1 MTNARRI
8 WAKYAAK
15 MRFFQLVFYPCKAG
29 VYTLSLT
36 FVFLFAT
43 RCAAAEPWR
52 CGTPLLIANAY
63 NTPQRNSGFQT
74 PSTTPNAPAAPVQL
88 GDIDSF
94 FIHIPE
100 MAVKATCVAI
110 SEHLYVY
117 VENSVRDL
125 FTDAEAV
132 SIATEFD
139 ARIYPKA
146 RQWMGT
152 EWKPGIDRDNRI
164 TLLMHDVGMNASG
177 RDYGGYFSPAD
188 QHLTAPNSNRREM
201 LFMDV
206 YQFRERS
213 RHTFYSSL
221 AHEFAHLINWFQ
233 NGGTTDQRW
242 LEEGIASFVEWA
254 IYGTVHTIFVDNY
267 LTTPSVSLAYTNTG
281 DVYYGGAFM
290 FLLYLY
296 EQYGGAALIR
306 AIVEQDALGE
316 QAIDNALASVAGRNE
331 LRIAT
336 PRFPAVFL
344 NWGLANWVNNT
355 ARGKQLGYQH
365 LRNRKIKVSA
375 VQRVNTYP
383 SSGDNIPIKNWGAH
397 YILFQNLPESLDIS
411 VTGMHVAFGRNTP
424 QNSTS
429 RLYATTLYLPPN
441 APAVITPI
449 PFDTQ
454 NTGRIRREGLQ
465 RGGQIVLMV
474 TADAP
479 QTLRYAAV
487 DTGRSE
493 LRIAPLPSRPVPRQ
507 QKTLQTVPNTITYAL
522 SNRTQ
527 PSQKKPNISYRLE
540 PMTQLH
546 LSSDY
551 RDVVIHGE
559 ETGTPYLY
567 AASDWGLEIFTLEQP
582 TKPVRIGEIATPGQ
596 AQTVAVDGDTAYV
609 ADGDA
614 GVHLIHISQP
624 TAPRIVKTCRL
635 AFPSAIRHARGV
647 QVHEGNIYVLD
658 SEQGLLVFDRQNL
671 HNAPTPRFR
680 RSFRTA
686 GTPLDVSFKDNT
698 IYLSDDRR
706 GLYILNPSPFGN
718 FVLQGIA
725 PILAVAHDI
734 STAADASYAYVAGGN
749 LRIVDVSD
757 ALQPET
763 ISSLDTPGLAT
774 GIQAHNSTVYLT
786 DRQAGLHIID
796 VRNPQQPQRIT
807 TQPTFGNAIDMALW
821 VPQAWA
827 NPEASPLHLVY
838 IADGK
843 GGIQTIDTNS
853 SESPQWLNRYVSSGI
868 AQGLDIVEKEDGTR
882 TVYVANGAG
891 GLKTLELTTPY
902 DGTLTQTMPLP
913 DSATRIRVQDGHGFV
928 ATQTGMFIVNMSAHT
943 IVAQIPTA
951 SPVSDIALHE
961 GYAYLCAESLIV
973 VDIQVPQQSRIVSRR
988 DMRGSA
994 YRIAFNTSHAY
1005 VAALE
1010 GGMHIFDITE
1020 PATPRPIANYTS
1032 QGNVTGVALAA
1043 ERAYVL
1049 DSRVGVAVLDISEPT
1064 QPIPLDE
1071 YANDAL
1077 PIDAQIRGDYLY
1089 LLDSESLQLIDTRTL
1104 TAISRFNQLRFPFEF
1119 QLTDTALYIAD
1130 LYQLRIFQVHPHR
1143 FSLAVEE
1150 VSESDWTP
1158 TVATSRSINHL
1169 GQNFPNPFNP
1179 ETWIPYQLASD
1190 VNVTLSIYDA
1200 QGRRVH
1206 FEPIGF
1212 QRTGTHMAYWDGR
1225 NHTGEPVA
1233 SGIYFYSLEAGT
1245 FRATRKMLI
1254 QR

>member
-1 MTNARRI
+1 MRI
-8 WAKYAAK
+8 
-15 MRFFQLVFYPCKAG
+15 FIP
-29 VYTLSLT
+29 LT
-36 FVFLFAT
+36 FVCLFAT
-43 RCAAAEPWR
+43 RCAAAEPWQ
-52 CGTPLLIANAY
+52 CGTPLLIAGDY
-63 NTPQRNSGFQT
+63 NTSQRET
-74 PSTTPNAPAAPVQL
+74 PETPKAPAAPVQL
-88 GDIDSF
+88 GDIDNF

-100 MAVKATCVAI
+100 MEVKATCVAI

-125 FTDAEAV
+125 FSDAEAV
-132 SIATEFD
+132 SVASEFD
-139 ARIYPKA
+139 TRIYPKV

-152 EWKPGIDRDNRI
+152 EWKPGLDRDNRI

-206 YQFRERS
+206 YQFRERA

-242 LEEGIASFVEWA
+242 LEEGVASFVEWA
-254 IYGTVHTIFVDNY
+254 VYGTVHTLFVDRY
-267 LTTPSVSLAYTNTG
+267 LTTPHVSLTYTNTG
-281 DVYYGGAFM
+281 DVYYGGTFM
-290 FLLYLY
+290 LLLYLY

-316 QAIDNALASVAGRNE
+316 QAIDNAFAAQGASQ
-331 LRIAT
+331 
-336 PRFPAVFL
+336 RFPEVFL

-365 LRNRKIKVSA
+365 LQNRKVNAA

-383 SSGDNIPIKNWGAH
+383 SSADNIPIQNWGAH

-411 VTGMHVAFGRNTP
+411 VTGNA
-424 QNSTS
+424 TS
-429 RLYATTLYLPPN
+429 HLYATTLYLPPN

-465 RGGQIVLMV
+465 RRGQIVLMV

-479 QTLRYAAV
+479 QTLRYTAV
-487 DTGRSE
+487 DTRAVFVQG
-493 LRIAPLPSRPVPRQ
+493 APRQ
-507 QKTLQTVPNTITYAL
+507 QKALQAAPNTTTYAL

-527 PSQKKPNISYRLE
+527 PSQKKSNIAYRLE
-540 PMTQLH
+540 PMAQLH

-582 TKPVRIGEIATPGQ
+582 TKPARIGEIATPGRAQ
-596 AQTVAVDGDTAYV
+596 AVAVDGDTAYL

-624 TAPRIVKTCRL
+624 TVPRIVKTLSRL
-635 AFPSAIRHARGV
+635 THARSV
-647 QVHEGNIYVLD
+647 RIDAGNVYVLD
-658 SEQGLLVFDRQNL
+658 SEQGLLVFDRQTL

-680 RSFRTA
+680 RFFRTA
-686 GTPLDVSFKDNT
+686 GAPLNLSIKDDT
-698 IYLSDDRR
+698 IYLSDDRQ
-706 GLYILNPSPFGN
+706 GLYILEPSPFGN
-718 FVLQGIA
+718 FVLRGIA

-734 STAADASYAYVAGGN
+734 SDAAGAAYAYVAGGN
-749 LRIVDVSD
+749 LRIVDVTD
-757 ALQPET
+757 ARQPEI

-774 GIQAHNSTVYLT
+774 GIQARNSTVYLT
-786 DRQAGLHIID
+786 DQQAGLHIID
-796 VRNPQQPQRIT
+796 VRNPQQPQRLT
-807 TQPTFGNAIDMALW
+807 TQPTFGNAIDIALW
-821 VPQAWA
+821 VPQGQTS
-827 NPEASPLHLVY
+827 PEASPLQLVY

-843 GGIQTIDTNS
+843 GGIQTIDINS
-853 SESPQWLNRYVSSGI
+853 PEAPKWLNRYASSGI
-868 AQGLDIVEKEDGTR
+868 AHGLDIVETENGTR

-913 DSATRIRVQDGHGFV
+913 ENATRIRVQNGHGFV
-928 ATQTGMFIVNMSAHT
+928 ATQTGMFIVNMSANT
-943 IVAQIPTA
+943 IIAQIPTG

-973 VDIQVPQQSRIVSRR
+973 VDIQVPQQSRIVAQR
-988 DMRGSA
+988 DIRGSA

-1010 GGMHIFDITE
+1010 GGIHIFDITE
-1020 PATPRPIANYTS
+1020 PATPRPIANYAS
-1032 QGNVTGVALAA
+1032 QGNATGVALAA

-1049 DSRVGVAVLDISEPT
+1049 DSRVGVAVLDMSEPT
-1064 QPIPLDE
+1064 KPIPLGE
-1071 YANDAL
+1071 YPNDAL
-1077 PIDAQIRGDYLY
+1077 PIDAQVRGDYLY

-1143 FSLAVEE
+1143 FSLAVRD

-1158 TVATSRSINHL
+1158 TVTTARSSNYL

-1206 FEPIGF
+1206 FEPVGF
-1212 QRTGTHMAYWDGR
+1212 RRAGTHTAYWDGR
-1225 NHTGEPVA
+1225 NTAGEPVA
-1233 SGIYFYSLEAGT
+1233 SGIYFYSLEAGS

>member
-1 MTNARRI
+1 
-8 WAKYAAK
+8 
-15 MRFFQLVFYPCKAG
+15 MRFLIP
-29 VYTLSLT
+29 LT
-36 FVFLFAT
+36 FVFLLAT
-43 RCAAAEPWR
+43 RYVAAEPWR
-52 CGTPLLIANAY
+52 CGTPLLIESGH
-63 NTPQRNSGFQT
+63 NTQQRHSGFPT
-74 PSTTPNAPAAPVQL
+74 PSTTPAAPAAPVQL

-117 VENSVRDL
+117 VENSVRAL

-139 ARIYPKA
+139 ARIYPKV

-188 QHLTAPNSNRREM
+188 QHPTAPNSNRREM

-206 YQFRERS
+206 YQFRERA

-242 LEEGIASFVEWA
+242 LEEGVASFVEWA
-254 IYGTVHTIFVDNY
+254 VYGTVHTIFVDNY
-267 LTTPSVSLAYTNTG
+267 LRTPSVSLAYTNTG
-281 DVYYGGAFM
+281 DVYYGGTFM
-290 FLLYLY
+290 LLLYLY

-316 QAIDNALASVAGRNE
+316 QAIDNALASVASRNA

-336 PRFPAVFL
+336 PRFPEVFL

-355 ARGKQLGYQH
+355 ARGKPLGYQH
-365 LRNRKIKVSA
+365 LQNRKINAA
-375 VQRVNTYP
+375 VERVNTYP
-383 SSGDNIPIKNWGAH
+383 SSADNIPIKNWGAH
-397 YILFQNLPESLDIS
+397 YILFQNLPETLDIS
-411 VTGMHVAFGRNTP
+411 VTGNA
-424 QNSTS
+424 TS
-429 RLYATTLYLPPN
+429 HLYATTLYLPPN
-441 APAVITPI
+441 ASAVITPI
-449 PFDTQ
+449 PFNTQ

-479 QTLRYAAV
+479 QTLRYTAV
-487 DTGRSE
+487 HPGRSD
-493 LRIAPLPSRPVPRQ
+493 LRIAMHGAPRQ
-507 QKTLQTVPNTITYAL
+507 QKTLQAVPNTITYAL
-522 SNRTQ
+522 GNRTQ
-527 PSQKKPNISYRLE
+527 PSQKKSNISYRLE

-559 ETGTPYLY
+559 EEGTPYLY

-582 TKPVRIGEIATPGQ
+582 TKPVRIGEIATPGR

-614 GVHLIHISQP
+614 GVQLIHISQP
-624 TAPRIVKTCRL
+624 TAPRIVKTCKH

-647 QVHEGNIYVLD
+647 RVDEGNIYVLD

-671 HNAPTPRFR
+671 HNAPTPRYR
-680 RSFRTA
+680 RFFRTA
-686 GTPLDVSFKDNT
+686 GTPLNVSIKDDT
-698 IYLSDDRR
+698 IYLSDDRQ

-718 FVLQGIA
+718 FVLRGIA

-734 STAADASYAYVAGGN
+734 SKAADASYAYVAGGN

-757 ALQPET
+757 ARQPET
-763 ISSLDTPGLAT
+763 ISNLDTPGLAT

-796 VRNPQQPQRIT
+796 VRNPQQPHRIT
-807 TQPTFGNAIDMALW
+807 TQPTFGNATDMALW
-821 VPQAWA
+821 IPQASA
-827 NPEASPLHLVY
+827 NLEASPLQFVY

-843 GGIQTIDTNS
+843 GGIQTIDTNL
-853 SESPQWLNRYVSSGI
+853 SESPKWLNRYVSSGI
-868 AQGLDIVEKEDGTR
+868 AHGLDIVEKEEGR
-882 TVYVANGAG
+882 HTVYVANGAG
-891 GLKTLELTTPY
+891 GLKTLELTTHY
-902 DGTLTQTMPLP
+902 DGILTQTMPLP
-913 DSATRIRVQDGHGFV
+913 GSATRIRVQDGHGFV
-928 ATQTGMFIVNMSAHT
+928 ATQTGMFIVNMSANT

-973 VDIQVPQQSRIVSRR
+973 VDSQVPQQSRIVARR

-994 YRIAFNTSHAY
+994 YRITFNTSHAY

-1032 QGNVTGVALAA
+1032 QGNATGVALAA

-1064 QPIPLDE
+1064 QPIPLGE

-1077 PIDAQIRGDYLY
+1077 PIDAQIRDDYLY

-1130 LYQLRIFQVHPHR
+1130 LYQLRIFQVHPNR

-1150 VSESDWTP
+1150 TSESDWTP
-1158 TVATSRSINHL
+1158 TVDTPRSINHL

-1200 QGRRVH
+1200 QGRCIHV
-1206 FEPIGF
+1206 EPVGF
-1212 QRTGTHMAYWDGR
+1212 QRAGTHMAYWDGR
-1225 NHTGEPVA
+1225 NNTGEPVA
-1233 SGIYFYSLEAGT
+1233 SGIYFYSLEAGS

>member
-1 MTNARRI
+1 
-8 WAKYAAK
+8 
-15 MRFFQLVFYPCKAG
+15 MRFLISF
-29 VYTLSLT
+29 T
-36 FVFLFAT
+36 FVFLFAI
-43 RCAAAEPWR
+43 RCVAAEPWQ
-52 CGTPLLIANAY
+52 CGTPLLIADTY

-74 PSTTPNAPAAPVQL
+74 PPATPAAPAAPIQL
-88 GDIDSF
+88 GDMDSF

-100 MAVKATCVAI
+100 MEVKATCVAI

-117 VENSVRDL
+117 VENSVRAL
-125 FTDAEAV
+125 FSDAEAG
-132 SIATEFD
+132 SIAAEFD
-139 ARIYPKA
+139 ARIYPKV

-177 RDYGGYFSPAD
+177 RDYGGYFSPVD
-188 QHLTAPNSNRREM
+188 QHTTAPNSNRREM

-206 YQFRERS
+206 YQFRERP

-254 IYGTVHTIFVDNY
+254 VYGTVHTVFVDSY
-267 LTTPSVSLAYTNTG
+267 LTTPNISLPYTNTG
-281 DVYYGGAFM
+281 DVYYGAAFM
-290 FLLYLY
+290 LLLYLY

-306 AIVEQDALGE
+306 GIVEQDSLGE
-316 QAIDNALASVAGRNE
+316 QAIDNALASVAGRSD

-336 PRFPAVFL
+336 PRFPQVFL

-365 LRNRKIKVSA
+365 LQNRKVNAA

-383 SSGDNIPIKNWGAH
+383 SSADNIPIQNWGTH
-397 YILFQNLPESLDIS
+397 YILFQNLPETLDIS
-411 VTGMHVAFGRNTP
+411 VAGNATKGFGLGID
-424 QNSTS
+424 QNPSYI
-429 RLYATTLYLPPN
+429 YATTLYLSPN
-441 APAVITPI
+441 APVGAISESRMLT
-449 PFDTQ
+449 FDTQ
-454 NTGRIRREGLQ
+454 NTGHVRREGLQ

-479 QTLRYAAV
+479 QLLHYTAV
-487 DTGRSE
+487 DTRTAFVDST
-493 LRIAPLPSRPVPRQ
+493 PRQ
-507 QKTLQTVPNTITYAL
+507 PKALQAVPNTITYTL

-527 PSQKKPNISYRLE
+527 PSQKKSNISYRLE

-551 RDVVIHGE
+551 LDVVIHGE

-567 AASDWGLEIFTLEQP
+567 AASDWGLEIFTLAQP
-582 TKPVRIGEIATPGQ
+582 TKPVRIGEIATPGRAQ
-596 AQTVAVDGDTAYV
+596 AVAVDSDTAYV

-624 TAPRIVKTCRL
+624 TAPRIVKTL
-635 AFPSAIRHARGV
+635 SQLTYARSV
-647 QVHEGNIYVLD
+647 RIDEGDVYVLD
-658 SEQGLLVFDRQNL
+658 SEQGLLVFDLQNL
-671 HNAPTPRFR
+671 HNAPTPQFR
-680 RSFRTA
+680 RFFRTA
-686 GTPLDVSFKDNT
+686 GTPLNLSIKDDT
-698 IYLSDDRR
+698 IYLSDDRQ

-718 FVLQGIA
+718 FVLRGIA
-725 PILAVAHDI
+725 PILAVAHEI
-734 STAADASYAYVAGGN
+734 SNAADTSYAYVAGGN
-749 LRIVDVSD
+749 LRIVDVTD
-757 ALQPET
+757 ALQPQT

-807 TQPTFGNAIDMALW
+807 TQPTFGNAVDIALW
-821 VPQAWA
+821 IPQRVT
-827 NPEASPLHLVY
+827 NHGASPLQLIY

-843 GGIQTIDTNS
+843 GGIQTIDIHS
-853 SESPQWLNRYVSSGI
+853 PESPKWLNRYASSGI
-868 AQGLDIVEKEDGTR
+868 AHGLDIVEREDGTR
-882 TVYVANGAG
+882 TVYVANGTG

-902 DGTLTQTMPLP
+902 EGTLTQTLPLP

-928 ATQTGMFIVNMSAHT
+928 ATQAGMFIVNMSANAL
-943 IVAQIPTA
+943 VAQIPTV
-951 SPVSDIALHE
+951 SPVSDIALFE

-973 VDIQVPQQSRIVSRR
+973 VDSQVPQQSRIVSRR
-988 DMRGSA
+988 NMRGSA
-994 YRIAFNTSHAY
+994 YRIALDTSHAY

-1020 PATPRPIANYTS
+1020 PATPRPIANYAS
-1032 QGNVTGVALAA
+1032 QGNATCVALAA
-1043 ERAYVL
+1043 ERAYLL
-1049 DSRVGVAVLDISEPT
+1049 DSRVGVTVLDISEPT
-1064 QPIPLDE
+1064 KPIRLGE

-1077 PIDAQIRGDYLY
+1077 PIDAQIRGNYLY
-1089 LLDSESLQLIDTRTL
+1089 LLDSESLQLIDSRTL

-1143 FSLAVEE
+1143 FSLAVEGA
-1150 VSESDWTP
+1150 SESDWTP
-1158 TVATSRSINHL
+1158 TVATSRSLNSL

-1179 ETWIPYQLASD
+1179 ETWIPYQLASS

-1200 QGRRVH
+1200 QGRRVY
-1206 FEPIGF
+1206 FEPVGF
-1212 QRTGTHMAYWDGR
+1212 QSPGTHMAYWDGR
-1225 NHTGEPVA
+1225 NKTGEPVA
-1233 SGIYFYSLEAGT
+1233 SGIYFYSLEAGN

-1254 QR
+1254 RR

>member
-1 MTNARRI
+1 MRI
-8 WAKYAAK
+8 
-15 MRFFQLVFYPCKAG
+15 FIP
-29 VYTLSLT
+29 LT

-43 RCAAAEPWR
+43 RCVAAEPWR
-52 CGTPLLIANAY
+52 CGTPLLIAGDY
-63 NTPQRNSGFQT
+63 NTSQRET
-74 PSTTPNAPAAPVQL
+74 PETPNAPAAPVQL

-100 MAVKATCVAI
+100 MEVKATCVAI

-125 FTDAEAV
+125 FSDAEAV
-132 SIATEFD
+132 SVASEFD
-139 ARIYPKA
+139 ARIYPKV

-206 YQFRERS
+206 YQFRERA

-254 IYGTVHTIFVDNY
+254 VYGTVHTLFVDRY
-267 LTTPSVSLAYTNTG
+267 LTTPHVSLTYTNTG

-290 FLLYLY
+290 LLLYLY

-316 QAIDNALASVAGRNE
+316 QAIDNALAAQGASQ
-331 LRIAT
+331 
-336 PRFPAVFL
+336 RFPAVFL

-365 LRNRKIKVSA
+365 LQNRKVNAA
-375 VQRVNTYP
+375 VQRVNAYP
-383 SSGDNIPIKNWGAH
+383 SSAGNIPIQHWGAH

-411 VTGMHVAFGRNTP
+411 VTGNA
-424 QNSTS
+424 TS
-429 RLYATTLYLPPN
+429 HLYATTLYLPPN

-465 RGGQIVLMV
+465 RRGQIVLMV

-487 DTGRSE
+487 DTRAVFVHG
-493 LRIAPLPSRPVPRQ
+493 APRE
-507 QKTLQTVPNTITYAL
+507 QKALQAVPNTTTYAL
-522 SNRTQ
+522 GNRTQ
-527 PSQKKPNISYRLE
+527 PSQKKSNISYRLE

-546 LSSDY
+546 LASDY
-551 RDVVIHGE
+551 RDVVVHGE

-567 AASDWGLEIFTLEQP
+567 AASDWGLEIFTLAQP
-582 TKPVRIGEIATPGQ
+582 TKPVRIGEIATPGRAQ
-596 AQTVAVDGDTAYV
+596 AVAVDGGTAYV

-614 GVHLIHISQP
+614 GVHLIHLSQP
-624 TAPRIVKTCRL
+624 TAPRIVKTL
-635 AFPSAIRHARGV
+635 SSLTHARSV
-647 QVHEGNIYVLD
+647 RIDDGNVYVLD
-658 SEQGLLVFDRQNL
+658 SEQGLLVFNRQNL
-671 HNAPTPRFR
+671 HDAPTPRFR
-680 RSFRTA
+680 RFFRTA
-686 GTPLDVSFKDNT
+686 GTPLNLSIKDDT
-698 IYLSDDRR
+698 IYLSDDRQ
-706 GLYILNPSPFGN
+706 GLYILEPSPFGN
-718 FVLQGIA
+718 FVLRGIA
-725 PILAVAHDI
+725 SILAVAHDI
-734 STAADASYAYVAGGN
+734 SDAAGAAYAYVAGGN
-749 LRIVDVSD
+749 LRIVDVTD
-757 ALQPET
+757 ARQPET
-763 ISSLDTPGLAT
+763 VSSLGTPGLAT
-774 GIQAHNSTVYLT
+774 GIRVHNSTVYLA

-796 VRNPQQPQRIT
+796 VHNPQQPQRIT
-807 TQPTFGNAIDMALW
+807 TQPTFGNATDIALW
-821 VPQAWA
+821 VPQHQTS
-827 NPEASPLHLVY
+827 PEALPPQLVY

-843 GGIQTIDTNS
+843 GGIQTIDINS
-853 SESPQWLNRYVSSGI
+853 PESPKWLNRYASSGI
-868 AQGLDIVEKEDGTR
+868 AHGLDIVETEEGTR

-913 DSATRIRVQDGHGFV
+913 ERATRIRVQNGHGFV
-928 ATQTGMFIVNMSAHT
+928 ATQTGMFIVNLSADA
-943 IVAQIPTA
+943 IIAQIPTG

-973 VDIQVPQQSRIVSRR
+973 VDIQVPQQSRIVAQRAVH
-988 DMRGSA
+988 GSA

-1010 GGMHIFDITE
+1010 GGIHIFDITE
-1020 PATPRPIANYTS
+1020 PATPRPIANYAS
-1032 QGNVTGVALAA
+1032 QGNATGVALAA

-1049 DSRVGVAVLDISEPT
+1049 DSRVGVAVLDMSEPT
-1064 QPIPLDE
+1064 KPIPLGE
-1071 YANDAL
+1071 YPNDAL

-1104 TAISRFNQLRFPFEF
+1104 TAILRFNQLRFPFEF

-1130 LYQLRIFQVHPHR
+1130 LYQLRIFQVHPDR
-1143 FSLAVEE
+1143 FSLAVRDA
-1150 VSESDWTP
+1150 SESDWTP
-1158 TVATSRSINHL
+1158 PVATARSINHL

-1190 VNVTLSIYDA
+1190 VNVTLSIYDT

-1206 FEPIGF
+1206 FEPVGF
-1212 QRTGTHMAYWDGR
+1212 QRAGTHTAYWDGR
-1225 NHTGEPVA
+1225 NTAGEPVA
-1233 SGIYFYSLEAGT
+1233 SGIYFYSLEAGS
-1245 FRATRKMLI
+1245 FHATRKMLI